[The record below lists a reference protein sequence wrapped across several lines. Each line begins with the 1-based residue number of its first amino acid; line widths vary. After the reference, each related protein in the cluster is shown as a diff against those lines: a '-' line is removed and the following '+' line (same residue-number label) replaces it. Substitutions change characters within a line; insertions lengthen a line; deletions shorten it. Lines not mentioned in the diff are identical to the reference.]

1 MEDLKLILETF
12 GIKRLFVR
20 SIKSGT
26 VFIDLPIDELK
37 VSFGNLN
44 GCDLNAL
51 RSLKNL
57 NLSFLE
63 FSDITPFQDLT
74 QLEQMRIGMHPDD
87 GKADLSEIEVFQNL
101 KSLEISGENQNLT
114 EEEAKSI
121 CKIKALENLS
131 ATPEENKVNTI
142 DFLSLPNLK
151 TLNLGFD
158 RSIDYGTLT
167 ITNAKDLEILLKS
180 KYYEEKTLKILYTGS
195 EAINP
200 EWMRGKKIDLKVEST
215 LALDENF
222 CKTAKDFEGLSIG
235 VTNDSYDSFTCA
247 EISAINDVMRE
258 ILSAVP
264 ENADDFTKLATVYKI
279 LGERISYDH
288 SGCIGHKEY
297 IDGREDI
304 TRSLKGGLLENKLV
318 CRGFALVLHKI
329 LNELGVESTIV
340 SGDVPGIENAG
351 HAWNQVLI
359 DGNWYN
365 LDLTWDA
372 PRIKN
377 GEPLEY
383 FLVNDEKFLQSH
395 TPTNI
400 DLCNLR
406 KRVEEFPEI
415 RKTLKYRES
424 DIKPPIRECTANYD
438 QTRVQDFFKK
448 PESLPIPSKTLIE
461 ETQDI
466 STDTIRRDDLDT
478 AMSEIIG
485 ETQKAIEEL
494 INR

>member
-200 EWMRGKKIDLKVEST
+200 EWMRGKK
-215 LALDENF
+215 
-222 CKTAKDFEGLSIG
+222 
-235 VTNDSYDSFTCA
+235 
-247 EISAINDVMRE
+247 
-258 ILSAVP
+258 
-264 ENADDFTKLATVYKI
+264 
-279 LGERISYDH
+279 
-288 SGCIGHKEY
+288 
-297 IDGREDI
+297 
-304 TRSLKGGLLENKLV
+304 
-318 CRGFALVLHKI
+318 
-329 LNELGVESTIV
+329 
-340 SGDVPGIENAG
+340 
-351 HAWNQVLI
+351 
-359 DGNWYN
+359 
-365 LDLTWDA
+365 
-372 PRIKN
+372 
-377 GEPLEY
+377 
-383 FLVNDEKFLQSH
+383 
-395 TPTNI
+395 
-400 DLCNLR
+400 
-406 KRVEEFPEI
+406 
-415 RKTLKYRES
+415 
-424 DIKPPIRECTANYD
+424 
-438 QTRVQDFFKK
+438 
-448 PESLPIPSKTLIE
+448 
-461 ETQDI
+461 
-466 STDTIRRDDLDT
+466 
-478 AMSEIIG
+478 
-485 ETQKAIEEL
+485 
-494 INR
+494 